1 MTDSQIVG
9 GVLSFLLT
17 SISYFMLYYI
27 FVFPE
32 LKRRDSQET
41 YLSVWHCLLTLF
53 MAGGIALTFILAS
66 SANGEQQ
73 LAFYTTFVFGLV
85 YFCCNEIGITIL
97 RQSLTK
103 PIPDL
108 SPFSWD
114 VVQTYQRRMT
124 RDGV

>member
-9 GVLSFLLT
+9 GTLCFLFT
-17 SISYFMLYYI
+17 SIAYFTLYYI

-32 LKRRDSQET
+32 LKKRDSQDT
-41 YLSVWHCLLTLF
+41 YLSVWHCVLTLG
-53 MAGGIALTFILAS
+53 MAGGIALTYILAS
-66 SANGEQQ
+66 GANGEQQ

-97 RQSLTK
+97 RQSLSK

-108 SPFSWD
+108 NPFPQH
-114 VVQTYQRRMT
+114 VIQTYQRRMT
-124 RDGV
+124 RDGI